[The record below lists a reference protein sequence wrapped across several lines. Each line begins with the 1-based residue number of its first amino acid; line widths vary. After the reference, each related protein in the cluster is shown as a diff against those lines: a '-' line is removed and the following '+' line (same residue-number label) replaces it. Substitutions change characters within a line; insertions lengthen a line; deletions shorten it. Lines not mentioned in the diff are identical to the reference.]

1 MAGDSELQGSLIAG
15 DGERVRELVS
25 ELLEAR
31 EQAPGSIAQS
41 LVSGMVVVGER
52 MAAGDLFIPEVLAA
66 AEAMKAGMELLK
78 PRMTEEPTFAGKAVM
93 GQVAGD
99 VHSIGRKF
107 VNMMLESAGLA
118 VVDLGEDV
126 PADRF
131 VEAVR
136 EERPEIV
143 GLSALLTSTMPSM
156 KAVIEALRRSG
167 VGNEV
172 KVIVG
177 GAPVSQEFADA
188 IGADGYA
195 PDAISAVKKVK
206 QLIGQEAK
214 RGVS

>member
-1 MAGDSELQGSLIAG
+1 MERDSELQASLAAG
-15 DGERVRELVS
+15 DVERVTALVS
-25 ELLEAR
+25 ELLEAS
-31 EQAPGSIAQS
+31 EQTPASISQS
-41 LVSGMVVVGER
+41 LVSGMVVVGDR

-78 PRMTEEPTFAGKAVM
+78 PRLTEQPTFAGKAVM

-107 VNMMLESAGLA
+107 VNMMLESAGFA

-126 PADRF
+126 PASRF

-143 GLSALLTSTMPSM
+143 GLSALLTSTMPNM
-156 KAVIEALRRSG
+156 KTVIEALRSSG
-167 VGNEV
+167 DRNEV

-177 GAPVSQEFADA
+177 GAPVTQEFADA
-188 IGADGYA
+188 VGADGYA
-195 PDAISAVKKVK
+195 PDAISAVKKIR
-206 QLIGQEAK
+206 QLIGQRDK
-214 RGVS
+214 S

>member
-1 MAGDSELQGSLIAG
+1 MERESELQASLAAG
-15 DGERVRELVS
+15 DVERVTALVS
-25 ELLEAR
+25 ELLEAS
-31 EQAPGSIAQS
+31 EETPASILQS

-52 MAAGDLFIPEVLAA
+52 MAAGDLFIPEVLASA
-66 AEAMKAGMELLK
+66 VAMKAGMERLK
-78 PRMTEEPTFAGKAVM
+78 PRLTEQPTFAGKAVM

-107 VNMMLESAGLA
+107 VNLMLESAGFA
-118 VVDLGEDV
+118 VVDLGDDV
-126 PADRF
+126 PASRF

-143 GLSALLTSTMPSM
+143 GLSALLTSTMPNM

-167 VGNEV
+167 GRNEV

-177 GAPVSQEFADA
+177 GAPVTQEFADA

-195 PDAISAVKKVK
+195 PDAISAVKKVRE
-206 QLIGQEAK
+206 LIGQEDE
-214 RGVS
+214 S